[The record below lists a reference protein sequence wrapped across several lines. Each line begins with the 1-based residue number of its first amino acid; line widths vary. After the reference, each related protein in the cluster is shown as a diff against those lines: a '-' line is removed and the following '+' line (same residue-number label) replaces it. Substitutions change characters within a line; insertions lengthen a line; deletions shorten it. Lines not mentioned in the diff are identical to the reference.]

1 MHLKVRKRVYRY
13 SKELVLSQFSSK
25 FRKNINDENHWVKS
39 VRVRKYSGPHFP
51 AFGQNTERYGVS
63 LHIQTKSGK
72 M

>member
-39 VRVRKYSGPHFP
+39 VRVRNYSGPHFP
-51 AFGQNTERYGVS
+51 TFGQNTDR
-63 LHIQTKSGK
+63 
-72 M
+72 